1 MDLGETCAD
10 AGALWHGG
18 GMGADDIRLDADTAK
33 QLATNLAKIIE
44 AVRFQITDTHDD
56 PLVAKLT
63 GHLGRSLLN
72 VPTVTENFGAWQHV
86 NVQSGLDAYLAA
98 HSPDAQWFGIA
109 GANRNHQELV
119 DMITDAALRGQFQL
133 GAVDYRT
140 VATGPD
146 SATEV
151 VQLGIVN
158 SVAPDGTPVVLGLRG
173 ANEFRG
179 RRECSLH
186 ILAPDRATAT
196 AVRDEIEVLMQRHNL
211 FRGALLQF
219 DVNENRGNELL
230 SFLHRPELTKDDVIL
245 PEGTL
250 EAIEKHVVRSRE
262 RNAALTA
269 HGQHLKRG
277 VLLYGPPGTGKTH
290 TVRYLLSRLTDATV
304 VVISGRAMRLLAEAA
319 AVVRGLQPAVLVIED
334 VDLIAEDRAMHMG
347 GGNPLLFELLNRIDG
362 VDSDAD
368 VTFVLTTNR
377 VEILEKA
384 LTERPGRVDLALE
397 IAKPGPAERERL
409 LRLYTRDLDLD
420 LPDPSELVAELD
432 GVTAS
437 FVRELVRRAVLRE
450 LDAHPQ
456 RQRVQLDADTLRDT
470 LRELTEERQEL
481 TGRILGGR

>member
-1 MDLGETCAD
+1 MVAD
-10 AGALWHGG
+10 
-18 GMGADDIRLDADTAK
+18 MGADDIRLDADTAN

-44 AVRFQITDTHDD
+44 ATRFRITDSTDD
-56 PLVAKLT
+56 PLVALLT
-63 GHLGRSLLN
+63 GHLGKPLLDM
-72 VPTVTENFGAWQHV
+72 PTVTENFGAWEHV
-86 NVQSGLDAYLAA
+86 NVQRGVEAYLAA
-98 HSPDAQWFGIA
+98 HSPDAEWFGIA
-109 GANRNHQELV
+109 GANRNPQELI
-119 DMITDAALRGQFQL
+119 DMLADAALRGNYRL

-151 VQLGIVN
+151 VQIGMVN

-173 ANEFRG
+173 ASESRG

-186 ILAPDRATAT
+186 ILAPDRTTAT
-196 AVRDEIEVLMQRHNL
+196 SVRDEIEALTREHNL

-219 DVNENRGNELL
+219 DVNENRGNELV
-230 SFLHRPELTKDDVIL
+230 SFLRRPELTKDDVIL

-250 EAIEKHVVRSRE
+250 EAIEKHVVRSHE

-290 TVRYLLSRLTDATV
+290 TVRYLLSRLTGATV
-304 VVISGRAMRLLAEAA
+304 VVISGRAMRLLAEASA
-319 AVVRGLQPAVLVIED
+319 IVRGLQPAVLVIED
-334 VDLIAEDRAMHMG
+334 VDLIAEDRSMHH

-362 VDSDAD
+362 IDADAD

-384 LTERPGRVDLALE
+384 LTDRPGRVDLALE
-397 IAKPGPAERERL
+397 IPKPGPAERERL
-409 LRLYTRDLDLD
+409 LRRYTRDLDLD

-437 FVRELVRRAVLRE
+437 FMRELVRRAVLRE

-456 RQRVQLDADTLRDT
+456 RQRVQLGAGTLRDT
-470 LRELTEERQEL
+470 LRELTAERQEL
-481 TGRILGGR
+481 TGRILGGANPA